1 MLDIDGFIFELDRLI
16 TAVHFYD
23 EVYCNEDGVNAIS
36 SLSLEAAKIIQRSIH
51 NDIVLSTARLVFDGK
66 GFNSSEGTRENLS
79 QYNLVCNYKEH
90 IDPELEKHRTT
101 IAALKKKFDTKS
113 YRDLVIAH
121 NDKPTITG
129 KISIPKHKIDTKTL
143 LNLLDESRSLMFG
156 IRLKVAKNNKET
168 YLPVTDGK
176 VKRCGVGRDFVRRIK
191 RI

>member
-1 MLDIDGFIFELDRLI
+1 MLDIDRFIFELDRLI

-66 GFNSSEGTRENLS
+66 DFNSSEGARENLS
-79 QYNLVCNYKEH
+79 QYNLACNYKEH

-101 IAALKKKFDTKS
+101 IAALKNKVDIKS

-129 KISIPKHKIDTKTL
+129 QMPTPKHKIDTKTL

-156 IRLKVAKNNKET
+156 IRLKVAKNNEET

-176 VKRCGVGRDFVRRIK
+176 VKRCGVGREFVRRIK
-191 RI
+191 KI

>member
-1 MLDIDGFIFELDRLI
+1 MLDIDRFIFELDRLI

-23 EVYCNEDGVNAIS
+23 EVYCDEDGVNAIS

-66 GFNSSEGTRENLS
+66 DFNSPEGTRENLS

-90 IDPELEKHRTT
+90 IDSELEKHRTT
-101 IAALKKKFDTKS
+101 IAALKKKFDIKS

-129 KISIPKHKIDTKTL
+129 QIPIPKHKIDTETL

-156 IRLKVAKNNKET
+156 IRLKVAKNNKEK

-176 VKRCGVGRDFVRRIK
+176 VTRCGVGRDFVRRIK